1 MSCESDTAAVLR
13 AAGQRVTPQR
23 ILILGCVRH
32 AGGHV
37 TAAQILDE
45 VRRSFPYIDASTVYR
60 TLAAAKE
67 RRLVSE
73 VNLGG
78 GEDLFEQR
86 RQAEGAR
93 AAESLGVGGEAALAV
108 VREGG
113 VLSLSLC
120 QVEEDDAAARPQHTA
135 ALGQDE
141 RHVAPA
147 EHLQRV

>member
-23 ILILGCVRH
+23 ILLLGCGRH
-32 AGGHV
+32 AGGPV
-37 TAAQILDE
+37 PAAQILDE

-78 GEDLFEQR
+78 GEDLFEW
-86 RQAEGAR
+86 
-93 AAESLGVGGEAALAV
+93 VGGDRHHHLICRDRKSTRLNSSHSQNSHAV
-108 VREGG
+108 F
-113 VLSLSLC
+113 C
-120 QVEEDDAAARPQHTA
+120 F
-135 ALGQDE
+135 
-141 RHVAPA
+141 
-147 EHLQRV
+147 

>member
-78 GEDLFEQR
+78 GEDLFEWVGSDRHHRLICRVCGQVSSLEEAYPG
-86 RQAEGAR
+86 RQNYNGGAPYLLLR
-93 AAESLGVGGEAALAV
+93 PPPCPTAGRVCRQC
-108 VREGG
+108 RE
-113 VLSLSLC
+113 
-120 QVEEDDAAARPQHTA
+120 
-135 ALGQDE
+135 
-141 RHVAPA
+141 
-147 EHLQRV
+147 